1 MPRSVWLTAI
11 LLLISCSAMPADEE
25 SAATPAIVPPEA
37 ELEELWNEGSFTEG
51 VAAGKDGA
59 IYFSDIPSDDSPGR
73 VLRFDPRTGRT
84 SVYCADSGKSNGLM
98 FDASGR
104 LLACCGASHG
114 KRALVE
120 ITRDGRL
127 NVLVDRFNGNK
138 LNAPNDLVVHPRGS
152 VYFSD
157 PRYVGP
163 EPMELDHMSV
173 YRYDPDG
180 SLHRVTRDIEKPN
193 GVILSPDGKTLYVAE
208 TNNGSTGEPSGEIR
222 PGRMTLNAFPVRDDG
237 SLGAKRVLVNFGDQL
252 GIDGMTTDR
261 QGRIY
266 AAVRS
271 ANRYGIVVYTPDGKE
286 VAYLPT
292 PELPTNCTFG
302 IGEDAKTLYVTAGT
316 GLYRIGLNAAGA
328 HPEFAA
334 ADANSGEPRR

>member
-1 MPRSVWLTAI
+1 MRSGP
-11 LLLISCSAMPADEE
+11 LLLLVLVLLSPTACLAAENADSWQTLFNGED
-25 SAATPAIVPPEA
+25 
-37 ELEELWNEGSFTEG
+37 LEELWNEGSFTEG
-51 VAAGKDGA
+51 VAAGPDGA

-73 VLRFDPRTGRT
+73 VLRFDPQTGRT
-84 SVYCADSGKSNGLM
+84 SVHCPDSGKSNGLM
-98 FDASGR
+98 FDARGR
-104 LLACCGASHG
+104 LLACCGANHG
-114 KRALVE
+114 KQALVE
-120 ITRDGRL
+120 ITRDGRVR
-127 NVLVDRFNGNK
+127 VLVDRFQGKK
-138 LNAPNDLVVHPRGS
+138 LNSPNDLVVHPRGS

-208 TNNGSTGEPSGEIR
+208 TNNGSTGQSVAPSGEVR
-222 PGRMTLNAFPVRDDG
+222 PGRMTLNAFPVRDNG
-237 SLGAKRVLVNFGDQL
+237 SLGAKRVLVDFGDQL
-252 GIDGMTTDR
+252 GIDGMTTD
-261 QGRIY
+261 QEGRIY

-271 ANRYGIVVYTPDGKE
+271 AKRYGIVVYTPQGKE
-286 VAYLPT
+286 VAYIRT

-316 GLYRIGLNAAGA
+316 GLYRIRLNASGA
-328 HPEFAA
+328 HPEFGTAA
-334 ADANSGEPRR
+334 RE